1 MARAKG
7 SALNVFRRR
16 GDEKAECPISAFT
29 VTGEKPPGK
38 KIKAPHSSRKPLRE
52 FICAAVFIWESNSAL
67 SPDGFCYLIPRFFLI
82 TGLIEGKWAVHFCFL
97 HLHFFF
103 LSMRHTEHWRIASR
117 EGEVGHIQPRKLLR
131 IQSHGTETSQS
142 GRLKGSRL
150 TSRPAQGSVFRI
162 RVAVCVYIVLDV

>member
-1 MARAKG
+1 MY
-7 SALNVFRRR
+7 SAAVEMRKL
-16 GDEKAECPISAFT
+16 KAECPISAFT

-38 KIKAPHSSRKPLRE
+38 KNQGIIIQVAQRAHMQ
-52 FICAAVFIWESNSAL
+52 AVFIWESNSAL

-103 LSMRHTEHWRIASR
+103 PSMRRTEHWRIASR